1 MSKIRFKGTS
11 KPRTFFDRKIYQG
24 SFTRTLS
31 VGRLLPD
38 NWLYVRCTVTAKNG
52 NSVTIKFS
60 KLAEAPNI
68 APTPPAYQGHKQNS

>member
-1 MSKIRFKGTS
+1 MSKTRFKRTS

-31 VGRLLPD
+31 IGRLLPD

-52 NSVTIKFS
+52 NSITIKFV

-68 APTPPAYQGHKQNS
+68 APTPSYNQRDKQNT